1 MADWREQAKQSLK
14 SRGYVAPEKRSYEL
28 KLNDGTNFGEISYG
42 AYKAVRDNTLDSYTP
57 TSQRDKEAINKYK
70 SYITKSAYGDFIVG
84 GSDEN
89 PILSIPITNAKNAT
103 LSLNTVK
110 NIDDYIN
117 NNKGKKAYEIAKGLD
132 NFIRSNYKDEERQ
145 NALSYAGIKKLSLLD
160 EKRKNVKGLGLSQ
173 LPAKFVAGMY
183 DMANSASRGFKTIAN
198 KLDNSGVSYN
208 EEYQKAQKYYEEN
221 PDALG
226 NDLFNLENIYGAAHD
241 YLSKLSVDDW
251 LKRYENTNKVMQF
264 IGDAGFRS
272 AGQMAGAYGM
282 SGVFGIP
289 QTSSIVKNN
298 PLVNLGVNAASKTK
312 AGSVAS
318 KVISSAPEIKKLSGN
333 GAVSKIAN
341 KAIDKANS
349 VTAGKALKFLNPLD
363 NPTTAIMSIG
373 AAQDKYDELV
383 KNGYDRETAKKNALF
398 TGYVSAVTE
407 KMGFDGAPEKMLYTM
422 SGFKPGS
429 VSVSKAKNA
438 GTILKNYLSSSVGEG
453 VEEIYNLVFERLG
466 DKISKVGYV
475 DDNGKLQQR
484 KIFGNE
490 GIFDVKGSFENF
502 LGGAVGGAVMGA
514 SGILGTIAN
523 YDVKQLRNHSSDIK
537 SVTDT
542 MNDRMRK
549 ILNENGIKD
558 INMPKSPDW
567 KKTTL
572 SEINDY
578 YEKTTSTLDKILGR
592 VQYMDAAKEN
602 AYNLSDDRY
611 VYESNNNFGEAN
623 SSMPISSNYF
633 TQSETMEKVKS
644 DVPETNDL
652 PVKNIS
658 NNIINR
664 MYSKVKAKPATLAAE
679 VIEHTNNAVVNDNSA
694 VITPQFVENYAAVYS
709 DALKNSVTA
718 KKVGGSSELT
728 NALTNDVVYNNIAPE
743 LQNNANYRTVS
754 NEFKNI
760 LKKSVELINTI
771 KTENGTAN
779 NTFLSQVSGILNDDY
794 SGINIQSE
802 NSVSE
807 SAPDTE
813 AVSST
818 EPTVKDINLTKVGDF
833 YEAYGDEAVE
843 LADKLNL
850 TLTPK
855 KVNGQTV
862 QVVGF
867 PADSLERYAQTL
879 GGSFNISVSDT
890 PNATNLT
897 GQSTPA
903 TTENTVVNKDTTDT
917 GIIDHAKGADG
928 LKLIDTEE
936 NTLINGKTLITG
948 VYELNSDKDFSRKSY
963 KKEKFDFFRVTGNP
977 WAETVSGTTY
987 GHYGFYKNKD
997 GRYVTMH
1004 LQTGAAISLVETESK
1019 AKSLIK
1025 ALDDNLPELPV
1036 SIKSFLDGY
1045 RYFGI
1050 TQELSDSI
1058 KNIINSSDKPVV
1070 TKIQDGKV
1078 PFSTKSGLVNYVKTH
1093 IGDKV
1098 RVTFNNGE
1106 SEVRTLESINN
1117 TKLRTKKPDGSNSI
1131 ADLKG
1136 IKYSDSGFSI
1146 DYSTG
1151 VSVTYDFIN
1160 TAEIPEKQSTSITD
1174 TPESEI
1180 EYTPYRRGQITKRDA
1195 GIFYKA
1201 YKNDKINA
1209 LPETSRMLYNQAD
1222 LLIKFARQRYNRDHT
1237 FYDRIEDLMK
1247 ALVNEKYS
1255 DAQNIVDEI
1264 EEDLIKRSGQ
1274 KSLFYKY
1281 KQRLDD
1287 GENIKSIKGIVS
1299 DNKISETD
1307 KEGVTNTEKTE
1318 ENAPA
1323 EIDTSNADA
1332 FNGNIETFDD
1342 AIEALGVDRE
1352 ILTDVASQVVD
1363 GSPIN
1368 VISAYKD
1375 LKASVDREKAKRY
1388 YDSKL
1393 SEDVPIRRVNMCV
1406 DVDLRNLL
1414 TTYAE
1419 KVKEV
1424 VESGFSSDA
1433 IFNNKAILNMSDDD
1447 LKLVNDILEG
1457 RGPEITETGLTNE
1470 SESDTM
1476 VSEKVKEDFKVG
1488 DIKDSAEN
1496 VHDGILGRKGEN
1508 DNSVRK
1514 SESVS
1519 EADEK
1524 AAKISDIMLEKLAS
1538 GKKITSD
1545 ELFKTAADIY
1555 GGSMAD
1561 NTFTS
1566 KDAYDALELAVNRYI
1581 LSLDNISE
1589 SKMLELMNNLPSQ
1602 TKRTDGMDK
1611 FQQFSTPP
1619 SIAYLANYAANI
1631 NANDTMLEPSA
1642 GIGGIAVFAK
1652 RDGAKVIVNELDTR
1666 RLGILKNMPFDAFYN
1681 ENAEQLNN
1689 ILGGKIEPTVI
1700 VMNPPFSSSSER
1712 NIKNTKVG
1720 AKHIEEALKILKPN
1734 GRLAAIVGHGMS
1746 DDAPAF
1752 RSWWKDIKQKYNVV
1766 ANIGID
1772 GKNYNKYGTNF
1783 DVQLLVIDKNGSTEN
1798 ETITGKY
1805 SDLKDV
1811 EKLLGGIRDG
1821 RPEQHIQTE
1830 RGRTGISSAA
1840 ERGNSGLEQRK
1851 SEPAREKT
1859 SRSTGDRNKSE
1870 NIVSD
1875 TGSNENNRT
1884 ESRKFGDREND
1895 VRRPDRPDERASGN
1909 VGTRTDILD
1918 NELPDADTGGR
1929 RDVGSGREN
1938 SEAVREQN
1946 REVGSGNSSEN
1957 AQNKNTQRADNVD
1970 STEHDSTVAER
1981 RKPRKRKVKQLTDS
1995 VFEQYEVQPLTVKG
2009 AKPHPARVSESAAM
2023 STVSMP
2029 PLTYKPT
2036 FDKKIIEGGILSD
2049 VQLEAV
2055 SYAGQA
2061 HEQVLPDGS
2070 TRGFFLGDGTGIGK
2084 GRTISGVILDNFNK
2098 GRKKAIWISEN
2109 TKLAKDA
2116 ERDITALFGDKNVL
2130 HIFEGGKK
2138 TEKSLDFDEGILFTT
2153 YSAVSKGYDKE
2164 GSNLE
2169 KIVNWLGKDFDGV
2182 IAFDEAHNMKN
2193 TGLSQGRRGRVQASG
2208 YSLAG
2213 LELQKL
2219 LPKARVIYSSAT
2231 GATEVENLVYAD
2243 RLGLWGEGTPFISN
2257 KDFVSKIKSGGIAA
2271 MEVVA
2276 SDMKSNGVYLSR
2288 NISYD
2293 DVEYSKVIHKLTDQQ
2308 IEVYDE
2314 VARAWQIVLENLE
2327 EALKETNQIK
2337 DGNAKGRAVGAFWSS
2352 QQRFFNQIITAMQA
2366 PTVIEDIQKQLDEGK
2381 SCVIQ
2386 LTSTNEASQKRE
2398 FERIQEN
2405 GLDLEDFDL
2414 TPRQMLMDYIE
2425 KSFPVQQYENY
2436 RDDNGNIKSK
2446 PVYDSQGAPVINREA
2461 VKMRE
2466 QLLDKLGSIKV
2477 PDSPIDMII
2486 SHFGSDMVAENTGRS
2501 KRVITKDGKHI
2512 VEPLSKTKALADVEA
2527 FQNGQKRIII
2537 FSKAGGTGKSYHADK
2552 SAKNQQQR
2560 VHYLFEPGWQAD
2572 IAVQGFGR
2580 SHRSN
2585 QAVAPIFK
2593 LVSTD
2598 LKGQA
2603 RFMSTIAK
2611 RLAQLGAITK
2621 GQRSAG
2627 SQGFFSDS
2635 DNLENGVSADTLAN
2649 YFHDLV
2655 SGKVPGIP
2663 DGELILKKLGLKD
2676 KILDEYGRIRAGANE
2691 LRDVVKFLNRILV
2704 LEVRVQNDVF
2714 NGYFNKLQEATEAA
2728 IANGT
2733 LDRGLENYKADHV
2746 IVNESKVVKEDK
2758 KTKATTTYYSL
2769 TAKHKIKPTKF
2780 SDLDTHLPG
2789 FQGFFKNKNTGAV
2802 RAVWKSGSRTD
2813 ASGIVSDNFRLVG
2826 ADKKQYIPEQ
2836 RLRTGWDKISTEE
2849 AKAAWNKE
2857 VAELPEFREEKLHL
2871 LKGNLLSVWDKLPSQ
2886 GVRVY
2891 RVLTDDGEM
2900 LVGRIIPENDID
2912 GTLLRLGA
2920 ERTKPKISVSDIIS
2934 NIKSGN
2940 TIVLDND
2947 WKLMQRRVSGEQRI
2961 ELTGPNYFTEGL
2973 EKKGVFTER
2982 IGYRTRY
2989 FIPVNTNTEKIIGS
3003 LMENRFVK
3011 EVRSDNDYDLNT
3023 SNSGDVGRWVSRNKN
3038 NVQENE
3044 SSLSENENN
3053 PKDKKDAVKSLPE
3066 IINSIEKLF
3075 DIPISTGNVNYREAR
3090 GVFKRMPE
3098 TIRLKVANDLP
3109 TAIHEL
3115 GHYIDKRTNL
3125 SSSEY
3130 IGQAMNIAN
3139 EEFLNQYPENKR
3151 PGEAVAEFARLF
3163 CKDESNV
3170 KKLAPDFYK
3179 DFVSTLESINML
3191 DDVKSVAKL
3200 TQAYMSLPME
3210 DRLSKAVSSS
3220 KQTKK
3225 QQIKNVLNYEMREK
3239 FMSDYVDNYIAI
3251 KKATSE
3257 AKGMSDKKIRSSEDA
3272 YILATNSRNAA
3283 SVAAYVISDAMTDI
3297 DGNINIG
3304 ESLYDR
3310 LKGIDDLDEFNNYL
3324 VLKHAIEWIAPENK
3338 DVKIKRVFADDERL
3352 NNAESV
3358 LEMTAT
3364 MEKKHPEY
3372 SEYAEKIYSYQR
3384 DVLTNFAVT
3393 SGLMSGKMVDYLY
3406 ELYPHYVPFY
3416 RLKDGGKD
3424 IHGRKA
3430 KAAFANQ
3437 RSPIMHAKGSGQS
3450 IISPIESIVSNTEK
3464 IVKSAMRHRTARALA
3479 RYADSIEGFGS
3490 LMERVPPDVMP
3501 HTVDITNYKEKL
3513 QEALSYEMNENELD
3527 NITDIIDGIFGDTIT
3542 GYTPITVQGK
3552 HIVTVMNNGEAQ
3564 YYQIHDDMLYTA
3576 LTEMNP
3582 QQLSGILQISS
3593 KLMLPMKLLITQNNP
3608 IFIFTNALRDF
3619 QTAYKNSDTVNNP
3632 FKYTADYF
3640 AALKDIIKNTDD
3652 YKKYKALGGGHSSKL
3667 TAEMDSI
3674 KKQLRVINN
3683 VDKNAVERI
3692 GSNIKSVT
3700 EMIATVND
3708 TVEQIP
3714 RFAEFKRNIKDRQ
3727 KAIYAADDITTNFK
3741 RMGTKGRKM
3750 NAAFLYSNAS
3760 VQGLDKMVRSFT
3772 DVSSKERSRR
3782 IWKYIISAFIMT
3794 ALQAFWNRKTDDE
3807 ADDYENLSSY
3817 MKNNYYNFSIGG
3829 GNFIRIP
3836 KARELSLIDSMMER
3850 CIDKGFGD
3858 KDTFYDFGGYVA
3870 QQLLPSFIPNDYS
3883 SPKSIIHDVL
3893 GNTVA
3898 GPFADIAFNEDF
3910 KGTPIVSSAYKNFN
3924 GLDKVPKKEQYT
3936 GKTSAAA
3943 VGLGKML
3950 NVSPLQIDHILS
3962 SYGGILG
3969 QLNSAITI
3977 EPANIDA
3984 TLGLKNKFVANSNY
3998 STDKLN
4004 IAYERR
4010 DKAYTKYLNSGSS
4023 KDAVNYERYAQLAD
4037 YITEANKA
4045 VKNLPGKA
4053 QANARNGI
4061 LTVVKG
4067 WNMQNNSVDT
4077 KLIKEFSG
4085 INSDDWLMTK
4095 LPSSTIEYTKNKE
4108 KFYYTMTPQEYT
4120 QYTRRVLET
4129 VKEHKESAVNS
4140 NKFNR
4145 ADSETK
4151 AAIIKDTISDA
4162 KSKAKSDFIKANSKK
4177 FKSENEK

>member
-1 MADWREQAKQSLK
+1 MPNALDNILAITEKATGKADINVFAEKLKETYQKTGSIGKMAKYFSDDGEKVISVMNSSSQSTIN
-14 SRGYVAPEKRSYEL
+14 
-28 KLNDGTNFGEISYG
+28 NDLSAEDIIP
-42 AYKAVRDNTLDSYTP
+42 YT
-57 TSQRDKEAINKYK
+57 DKEKSNWEKSNSIIVYK
-70 SYITKSAYGDFIVG
+70 NSEQFESF
-84 GSDEN
+84 
-89 PILSIPITNAKNAT
+89 
-103 LSLNTVK
+103 VK
-110 NIDDYIN
+110 D
-117 NNKGKKAYEIAKGLD
+117 
-132 NFIRSNYKDEERQ
+132 
-145 NALSYAGIKKLSLLD
+145 
-160 EKRKNVKGLGLSQ
+160 V
-173 LPAKFVAGMY
+173 
-183 DMANSASRGFKTIAN
+183 
-198 KLDNSGVSYN
+198 
-208 EEYQKAQKYYEEN
+208 
-221 PDALG
+221 
-226 NDLFNLENIYGAAHD
+226 LEN
-241 YLSKLSVDDW
+241 K
-251 LKRYENTNKVMQF
+251 NTNKKMYFGKIPHSTAQRVLNETGVD
-264 IGDAGFRS
+264 I
-272 AGQMAGAYGM
+272 
-282 SGVFGIP
+282 SGHNI
-289 QTSSIVKNN
+289 
-298 PLVNLGVNAASKTK
+298 
-312 AGSVAS
+312 
-318 KVISSAPEIKKLSGN
+318 
-333 GAVSKIAN
+333 
-341 KAIDKANS
+341 
-349 VTAGKALKFLNPLD
+349 ALK
-363 NPTTAIMSIG
+363 
-373 AAQDKYDELV
+373 
-383 KNGYDRETAKKNALF
+383 GY
-398 TGYVSAVTE
+398 
-407 KMGFDGAPEKMLYTM
+407 
-422 SGFKPGS
+422 
-429 VSVSKAKNA
+429 
-438 GTILKNYLSSSVGEG
+438 
-453 VEEIYNLVFERLG
+453 EI
-466 DKISKVGYV
+466 
-475 DDNGKLQQR
+475 
-484 KIFGNE
+484 
-490 GIFDVKGSFENF
+490 
-502 LGGAVGGAVMGA
+502 
-514 SGILGTIAN
+514 
-523 YDVKQLRNHSSDIK
+523 
-537 SVTDT
+537 
-542 MNDRMRK
+542 RK
-549 ILNENGIKD
+549 ILLNSHGNAEKEAARGLAPITLDDLKNI
-558 INMPKSPDW
+558 PDVIANPD
-567 KKTTL
+567 KVTL
-572 SEINDY
+572 SDKK
-578 YEKTTSTLDKILGR
+578 YENKPALLFEKNIKGDNYVVTYVSKKHHDIAIQTMYKKRSLATAENADALSSTSKTTSST
-592 VQYMDAAKEN
+592 A
-602 AYNLSDDRY
+602 
-611 VYESNNNFGEAN
+611 
-623 SSMPISSNYF
+623 
-633 TQSETMEKVKS
+633 
-644 DVPETNDL
+644 
-652 PVKNIS
+652 S
-658 NNIINR
+658 NNIISQGNKIVNTSGENKQKINNSSENTSKTESDADVSEIENISDR
-664 MYSKVKAKPATLAAE
+664 TYDSVGSRKVKAFQFTY
-679 VIEHTNNAVVNDNSA
+679 
-694 VITPQFVENYAAVYS
+694 PQFKKYYS
-709 DALKNSVTA
+709 DIARELIGDVKNTV
-718 KKVGGSSELT
+718 KGERIVIWGNGSSKAEYTGTKRLTSEAIERIKDAT
-728 NALTNDVVYNNIAPE
+728 NASYDEITDALNRIINDEGQENIALAKRIE
-743 LQNNANYRTVS
+743 LVIDDMLTEGYTS
-754 NEFKNI
+754 FDGDDIPPNEDYIAEKF
-760 LKKSVELINTI
+760 SVEHPN
-771 KTENGTAN
+771 
-779 NTFLSQVSGILNDDY
+779 
-794 SGINIQSE
+794 
-802 NSVSE
+802 
-807 SAPDTE
+807 
-813 AVSST
+813 
-818 EPTVKDINLTKVGDF
+818 EP
-833 YEAYGDEAVE
+833 
-843 LADKLNL
+843 
-850 TLTPK
+850 
-855 KVNGQTV
+855 
-862 QVVGF
+862 
-867 PADSLERYAQTL
+867 
-879 GGSFNISVSDT
+879 
-890 PNATNLT
+890 
-897 GQSTPA
+897 
-903 TTENTVVNKDTTDT
+903 
-917 GIIDHAKGADG
+917 
-928 LKLIDTEE
+928 
-936 NTLINGKTLITG
+936 
-948 VYELNSDKDFSRKSY
+948 
-963 KKEKFDFFRVTGNP
+963 
-977 WAETVSGTTY
+977 
-987 GHYGFYKNKD
+987 
-997 GRYVTMH
+997 M
-1004 LQTGAAISLVETESK
+1004 
-1019 AKSLIK
+1019 
-1025 ALDDNLPELPV
+1025 
-1036 SIKSFLDGY
+1036 
-1045 RYFGI
+1045 
-1050 TQELSDSI
+1050 
-1058 KNIINSSDKPVV
+1058 
-1070 TKIQDGKV
+1070 
-1078 PFSTKSGLVNYVKTH
+1078 
-1093 IGDKV
+1093 
-1098 RVTFNNGE
+1098 
-1106 SEVRTLESINN
+1106 
-1117 TKLRTKKPDGSNSI
+1117 
-1131 ADLKG
+1131 
-1136 IKYSDSGFSI
+1136 
-1146 DYSTG
+1146 
-1151 VSVTYDFIN
+1151 
-1160 TAEIPEKQSTSITD
+1160 PEKQNIGITD
-1174 TPESEI
+1174 ILDMDDAPETDVNSE
-1180 EYTPYRRGQITKRDA
+1180 
-1195 GIFYKA
+1195 
-1201 YKNDKINA
+1201 
-1209 LPETSRMLYNQAD
+1209 LPEMINYEGVEFKVGETKDTRDDTPLYTLRPTEKLSEEQ
-1222 LLIKFARQRYNRDHT
+1222 YNHIR
-1237 FYDRIEDLMK
+1237 
-1247 ALVNEKYS
+1247 
-1255 DAQNIVDEI
+1255 
-1264 EEDLIKRSGQ
+1264 DLIKEKGGFYSRFL
-1274 KSLFYKY
+1274 KRFAFKDKADILSLTSANDYTK
-1281 KQRLDD
+1281 DTPVNSN
-1287 GENIKSIKGIVS
+1287 NIQNLE
-1299 DNKISETD
+1299 DYTD
-1307 KEGVTNTEKTE
+1307 KATNNSKKALQNDTE
-1318 ENAPA
+1318 
-1323 EIDTSNADA
+1323 
-1332 FNGNIETFDD
+1332 
-1342 AIEALGVDRE
+1342 
-1352 ILTDVASQVVD
+1352 
-1363 GSPIN
+1363 
-1368 VISAYKD
+1368 
-1375 LKASVDREKAKRY
+1375 
-1388 YDSKL
+1388 
-1393 SEDVPIRRVNMCV
+1393 
-1406 DVDLRNLL
+1406 
-1414 TTYAE
+1414 
-1419 KVKEV
+1419 
-1424 VESGFSSDA
+1424 
-1433 IFNNKAILNMSDDD
+1433 
-1447 LKLVNDILEG
+1447 NDI
-1457 RGPEITETGLTNE
+1457 
-1470 SESDTM
+1470 
-1476 VSEKVKEDFKVG
+1476 
-1488 DIKDSAEN
+1488 IKP
-1496 VHDGILGRKGEN
+1496 
-1508 DNSVRK
+1508 NS
-1514 SESVS
+1514 
-1519 EADEK
+1519 ADEK
-1524 AAKISDIMLEKLAS
+1524 AAKISDIMLEKLTS

-1545 ELFKTAADIY
+1545 ELFKTATDIY

-1589 SKMLELMNNLPSQ
+1589 SKMLEFMNNLPSQ

-1712 NIKNTKVG
+1712 NIKNTKIG

-1821 RPEQHIQTE
+1821 RPEQPIQTE

-1884 ESRKFGDREND
+1884 ESGKLGDRKND

-2293 DVEYSKVIHKLTDQQ
+2293 DVEYTKVIHKLTKQQ
-2308 IEVYDE
+2308 TEVYDE

-2486 SHFGSDMVAENTGRS
+2486 SNFGSDMVAENTGRS

-2836 RLRTGWDKISTEE
+2836 RLRSGWDKISTEE
-2849 AKAAWNKE
+2849 AKTAWNKE

-2900 LVGRIIPENDID
+2900 LVGRIIPESDID

-2920 ERTKPKISVSDIIS
+2920 ERTKPKISVNDIIS

-2947 WKLMQRRVSGEQRI
+2947 WKLMQRRVSREQRI

-2973 EKKGVFTER
+2973 EKKGIFTER

-3038 NVQENE
+3038 NVQGNE

-3066 IINSIEKLF
+3066 IISSIEKLF
-3075 DIPISTGNVNYREAR
+3075 DIPISVGNVNYREAR

-3225 QQIKNVLNYEMREK
+3225 QQIKNVLNDEMREK

-3384 DVLTNFAVT
+3384 DVLTNFAVA

-3437 RSPIMHAKGSGQS
+3437 RSPIMRAKGSGQS

-3582 QQLSGILQISS
+3582 QQLSGILQLSS

-3683 VDKNAVERI
+3683 VDKNALERI

-3772 DVSSKERSRR
+3772 DVSGKERSRR

-3977 EPANIDA
+3977 EPTNIDA
-3984 TLGLKNKFVANSNY
+3984 TLGLKNKFVVNSNY

-4010 DKAYTKYLNSGSS
+4010 DEAYTKYLNSGSS

-4067 WNMQNNSVDT
+4067 WNMRNNSVDT

-4085 INSDDWLMTK
+4085 INSDDWIMTK
-4095 LPSSTIEYTKNKE
+4095 LPGSTIEYTKNKE

-4162 KSKAKSDFIKANSKK
+4162 KSKVKSDFIKANSKK